1 VEDTSAEP
9 GRSGTNR
16 DAVVVILR
24 ILIAAAAYYAAAEL
38 GLRLAAVHG
47 HIAPLWLPIGVA
59 IVCLLLF
66 GPWTCAGIALAAF
79 VVNLPLGP
87 SIPAVAMIAVGDTIA
102 PLCAYLLLGRAGFH
116 LELDRLR
123 DAVAL
128 IFLGAFGSTMIS
140 ATVGATALV
149 FGGGVPAG
157 QSWQTWSVWWT
168 GDMMGVLVV
177 VPFLLVLR
185 TARFRDLSAVRWL
198 ELAALIAGTLV
209 LAVAVTANSYD
220 LLFLV
225 FPPLIWAALRFGH
238 TGAVPCVL
246 IVALAAAMAATR
258 GVGPFAHHG
267 VFGRLVTLQTFN
279 SAVAL
284 TALLL
289 ATMVSERDSARR
301 AIDRVAA
308 DLTKMTD
315 DLDHGQRTLKG
326 MGLDLMRAQR
336 PPADG
341 ITGGN
346 ADTADRTRRRAVGG
360 DGDPPA

>member
-1 VEDTSAEP
+1 
-9 GRSGTNR
+9 
-16 DAVVVILR
+16 
-24 ILIAAAAYYAAAEL
+24 
-38 GLRLAAVHG
+38 
-47 HIAPLWLPIGVA
+47 
-59 IVCLLLF
+59 
-66 GPWTCAGIALAAF
+66 
-79 VVNLPLGP
+79 
-87 SIPAVAMIAVGDTIA
+87 
-102 PLCAYLLLGRAGFH
+102 
-116 LELDRLR
+116 
-123 DAVAL
+123 
-128 IFLGAFGSTMIS
+128 
-140 ATVGATALV
+140 
-149 FGGGVPAG
+149 
-157 QSWQTWSVWWT
+157 
-168 GDMMGVLVV
+168 MMGVLVV

-185 TARFRDLSAVRWL
+185 TARFRDLSVVRWL
-198 ELAALIAGTLV
+198 ELAALIAVTLV
-209 LAVAVTANSYD
+209 LTVAVTASAYD

-238 TGAVPCVL
+238 IGAVPCVL
-246 IVALAAAMAATR
+246 IVAMAAAMAATR
-258 GVGPFAHHG
+258 AIGPFAHHG

-315 DLDHGQRTLKG
+315 DLDRGQRTLKG
-326 MGLDLMRAQR
+326 MVLDLMRAQR

-346 ADTADRTRRRAVGG
+346 AETADRTRRMAAGG

>member
-1 VEDTSAEP
+1 
-9 GRSGTNR
+9 
-16 DAVVVILR
+16 VILR
-24 ILIAAAAYYAAAEL
+24 ILITAAAYYAAAEL

-66 GPWTCAGIALAAF
+66 GPWTCAGITLAAF
-79 VVNLPLGP
+79 AVNLPLGP
-87 SIPAVAMIAVGDTIA
+87 SVPAVAVIAVGDTIA
-102 PLCAYLLLGRAGFH
+102 PVCAYLLLGCVGFH

-128 IFLGAFGSTMIS
+128 VFLGAFGSTLIS
-140 ATVGATALV
+140 VTAVVL
-149 FGGGVPAG
+149 GGGVPAG
-157 QSWQTWSVWWT
+157 QFWQTWSVWWT
-168 GDMMGVLVV
+168 GDMTGVLVV
-177 VPFLLVLR
+177 VPFLLTLR
-185 TARFRDLSAVRWL
+185 TARFRDLGAVRWL

-209 LAVAVTANSYD
+209 LTVAVTASTYD

-246 IVALAAAMAATR
+246 IVAMAAAMAATR
-258 GVGPFAHHG
+258 GEGPFAHHG
-267 VFGRLVTLQTFN
+267 VFGRLITLQTFN

-284 TALLL
+284 TTLLL

-301 AIDRVAA
+301 EIDRVAA
-308 DLTKMTD
+308 DLSRMTD
-315 DLDHGQRTLKG
+315 DLDRGQRTLKG
-326 MGLDLMRAQR
+326 MVLDLMRAQR

-341 ITGGN
+341 ITGGIVG
-346 ADTADRTRRRAVGG
+346 TTDRAQRGAGG